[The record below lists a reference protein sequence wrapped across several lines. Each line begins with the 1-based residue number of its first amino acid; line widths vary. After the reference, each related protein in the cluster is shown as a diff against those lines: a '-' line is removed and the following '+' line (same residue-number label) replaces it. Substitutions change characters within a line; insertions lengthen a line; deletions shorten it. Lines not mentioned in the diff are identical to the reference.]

1 MADNKTKKT
10 RADVIKFMDSIENS
24 KKREDS
30 VRILNLMKEISGE
43 EPRMWGPSI
52 IGFGNYHYK
61 YKSGREG
68 DFFLTGFSPR
78 KSALTLY
85 IMGGFGRYEE
95 LLAKLG
101 KYNHGK
107 SCLYIKNLEDVE
119 IDVLKNLIS
128 ESVEYIKNKKWP

>member
-78 KSALTLY
+78 KSVLTLY
-85 IMGGFGRYEE
+85 IMGGFGRYKE

-101 KYNHGK
+101 KYKHGK
-107 SCLYIKNLEDVE
+107 SCLYIKNFKDVE